1 MRGPQ
6 SIPRGSLQRRV
17 KVVGALAA
25 LVLLAGIMVL
35 LTISRLARSR
45 LAEATESFVE
55 EQRIADQITRGVMRQ
70 FALAS
75 TFPAISDQ
83 AAREAFLES
92 GEEVHGEVR
101 RYLFRDLSPDER
113 LQLEEIRE
121 AHQHFEVLAAQS
133 AELYARGAVAE
144 ANTSLVAMTNLASV
158 FLDALDRFLALR
170 QNDLAVLQR
179 SQERI
184 FRGLFLAGGAMA
196 VCVLLA
202 SSLFAWEL
210 NRRVARPL
218 AELSS
223 VTERVAAGELDARVP
238 PGHDDE
244 FRALADS
251 FNHMAET
258 LQERERELT
267 EALAHVQATQA
278 ELVQSEKLGAIGRMS
293 AGFAHELNNPL
304 TSVLGYAELLDER
317 LVDSERLG
325 AREARELVDPIL
337 REASRARALVRSFL
351 QVARRPESALVPVSV
366 REALDVVVSLRAYA
380 FQQEGAELRVESM
393 PDCHVLAEPQM
404 LQSTFL
410 NLANNALD
418 VLASQGHGLVV
429 IRGSITDD
437 DELEVV
443 VEDDGPGFSEP
454 DRVLEPFYTTKP
466 VGLGT
471 GLGLALAHQSMESF
485 GGRIRAENRSDGGAR
500 LVLHFRVVEPPSTMS
515 EMEEGAAASPV
526 RGPER
531 MPGPEDGITATGPH
545 AGSRSSDG
553 APSEPARGPVVLV
566 VEDEEPLR
574 SLQARILARLD
585 ARTLIAKSVV
595 EARALLGEH
604 TVDLVISDVK
614 MPGESGVEL
623 YRWIEREHPA
633 LTSRFLFVTGD
644 ASAPG
649 LGEIVSST
657 PDMLLRKPFGLDDY
671 LARVRTALDWA

>member
-1 MRGPQ
+1 MRRHP
-6 SIPRGSLQRRV
+6 SVPRGSLQRRV
-17 KVVGALAA
+17 KAGGAIVA
-25 LVLLAGIMVL
+25 LLLVAGITGL
-35 LTISRLARSR
+35 LTMSNLARSR
-45 LAEATESFVE
+45 LAQETESLVE
-55 EQRIADQITRGVMRQ
+55 EQRIADRITRGVMRQ
-70 FALAS
+70 LALAS
-75 TFPAISDQ
+75 SFPAISDQ
-83 AAREAFLES
+83 AARNQFLRS
-92 GEEVHGEVR
+92 GEEVHAEIR
-101 RYLFRDLSPDER
+101 RYLFRDLSPGDR
-113 LQLEEIRE
+113 LQLEEMRE
-121 AHQHFEVLAAQS
+121 IHQRFEVVAAQS

-144 ANTSLVAMTNLASV
+144 ANASLVAMTNLASV
-158 FLDALDRFLALR
+158 FVDALDRFLARR
-170 QNDLAVLQR
+170 QNDLTVLQGD
-179 SQERI
+179 QERI
-184 FRGLFLAGGAMA
+184 FRGLFLGGAAMA

-202 SSLFAWEL
+202 SSLLAWEL
-210 NRRVARPL
+210 NKRVARPL
-218 AELSS
+218 AALSS

-251 FNHMAET
+251 FNRMAET
-258 LQERERELT
+258 LQERERDLT
-267 EALAHVQATQA
+267 EALADVHATQA

-317 LVDSERLG
+317 LSDSERLD
-325 AREARELVDPIL
+325 APEARELVDPIL

-366 REALDVVVSLRAYA
+366 HEALDVVVSLRAYA
-380 FQQEGAELRVESM
+380 FQQAGSELRVESM

-404 LQSTFL
+404 LQSVFL

-418 VLASQGHGLVV
+418 ALAPQDHGILV
-429 IRGSITDD
+429 IRGSITND

-454 DRVLEPFYTTKP
+454 DRVVEPFYTTKP

-471 GLGLALAHQSMESF
+471 GLGLALVHQSMESF
-485 GGRIRAENRSDGGAR
+485 GGRLRAENRSDGGAR
-500 LVLHFRVVEPPSTMS
+500 LVLHFRIVRPPSTVP
-515 EMEEGAAASPV
+515 ETASSSPA
-526 RGPER
+526 RAHSHTPSPEY
-531 MPGPEDGITATGPH
+531 GVTALVPD
-545 AGSRSSDG
+545 ARSRSSDG
-553 APSEPARGPVVLV
+553 AGADRAGGPVVLV

-574 SLQARILARLD
+574 SLQARILKRLH
-585 ARTLIAKSVV
+585 ARTLLARSVA
-595 EARALLGEH
+595 EAQALLGEH

-623 YRWIEREHPA
+623 YRWIEREHPD

-649 LGEIVSST
+649 LDDIVSTT

-671 LARVRTALDWA
+671 LARIRAVLS

>member
-1 MRGPQ
+1 MPRHP

-17 KVVGALAA
+17 NAVGAIAA
-25 LVLLAGIMVL
+25 LLLLAGITGL
-35 LTISRLARSR
+35 LTISSLVRSR

-70 FALAS
+70 IALAS
-75 TFPAISDQ
+75 SFPAMSDQ
-83 AAREAFLES
+83 AAREAFLQS
-92 GEEVHGEVR
+92 GEEVHAEVR

-133 AELYARGAVAE
+133 AELYARGAVSD
-144 ANTSLVAMTNLASV
+144 ANASLVAMTNLASV
-158 FLDALDRFLALR
+158 FVDALDRFLALR
-170 QNDLAVLQR
+170 QNDLTVLQR
-179 SQERI
+179 GQERI
-184 FRGLFLAGGAMA
+184 FRGLFLGGGAMA

-218 AELSS
+218 AALSS

-267 EALAHVQATQA
+267 QALAHVQATQA

-317 LVDSERLG
+317 LSDSERLD
-325 AREARELVDPIL
+325 ASEARELLDPIL

-380 FQQEGAELRVESM
+380 FQQEGSELRVESM

-404 LQSTFL
+404 LQSIFL

-418 VLASQGHGLVV
+418 ALAPRGRGILV
-429 IRGSITDD
+429 IRGSITSD

-454 DRVLEPFYTTKP
+454 DRIFEPFYTTKP

-471 GLGLALAHQSMESF
+471 GLGLALVHQSIESF
-485 GGRIRAENRSDGGAR
+485 AGRIRAENRSDGGAR
-500 LVLHFRVVEPPSTMS
+500 LVLHFRVVKPPSTS
-515 EMEEGAAASPV
+515 PEAPETASSAPTRAQRGVPRPEG
-526 RGPER
+526 
-531 MPGPEDGITATGPH
+531 GITAPGPD
-545 AGSRSSDG
+545 ARSRSSDG
-553 APSEPARGPVVLV
+553 AGSDRASGPVVLV

-574 SLQARILARLD
+574 SLQERILARLD
-585 ARTLIAKSVV
+585 ALTLIAKSVD
-595 EARALLGEH
+595 EAQALLGEH
-604 TVDLVISDVK
+604 SVDLVISDVK
-614 MPGESGVEL
+614 MPGKSGVEL
-623 YRWIEREHPA
+623 YRWIESEHPD

-649 LGEIVSST
+649 VDEIVST
-657 PDMLLRKPFGLDDY
+657 NPDMLLRKPFGLDDY
-671 LARVRTALDWA
+671 LARIRTVLS

>member
-1 MRGPQ
+1 MHRPQ

-17 KVVGALAA
+17 KAVGALAA

-92 GEEVHGEVR
+92 GEEVHVEVR
-101 RYLFRDLSPDER
+101 RYLFRDLSPEER

-184 FRGLFLAGGAMA
+184 FRGLFLAGGALA

-317 LVDSERLG
+317 IVDSDRLD

-418 VLASQGHGLVV
+418 ALASQGHGVVV
-429 IRGSITDD
+429 IRGSITD

-500 LVLHFRVVEPPSTMS
+500 LVLHFRVVEP
-515 EMEEGAAASPV
+515 AATEP
-526 RGPER
+526 
-531 MPGPEDGITATGPH
+531 DT
-545 AGSRSSDG
+545 GSRSSNVARSD
-553 APSEPARGPVVLV
+553 PARGPVVLV

-574 SLQARILARLD
+574 GLQARILARLD

-604 TVDLVISDVK
+604 AVDLVISDVK
-614 MPGESGVEL
+614 MPGESGVEF
-623 YRWIEREHPA
+623 YRWIEREHPD

-671 LARVRTALDWA
+671 LARVRTALDRP